1 MRVMPAKMSCVVS
14 FDQRVKGYIETNG
27 FFETAYIV
35 KGDRKIGE
43 PIETS
48 GVLVTSGLGRLESER

>member
-1 MRVMPAKMSCVVS
+1 MPAKMSCVVS
-14 FDQRVKGYIETNG
+14 FDQRVKETNG

-48 GVLVTSGLGRLESER
+48 GVLVTSGLDRLESER

>member
-27 FFETAYIV
+27 FLETTYIYVV
-35 KGDRKIGE
+35 KGQRKIGE

-48 GVLVTSGLGRLESER
+48 GVLVTSGLDRFRI